1 MALPKP
7 AQRRVYRP
15 RQRLSGGTK
24 ALIAGMLVL
33 LAGSIAAFILIGL
46 PMQRATL
53 ARSEAS
59 ELAAARQGAAGVQQS
74 LLSLWTELGTSVSMG
89 LSPDRV
95 DADLALAQKIELA
108 TDEASAHVHLAQ
120 NYLADL
126 LRVPFQFRP
135 GGYGVEDKA
144 ALSHLDQ
151 ALQGAHGLAHAANLQ
166 LTIARHALKD
176 RKVIGEQL
184 DPRLRARAWTD
195 AARTASDLQIDLA
208 AQQETATNPESLLD
222 PLWGKWLDSM
232 AAYAYTAQQ
241 FALASAT
248 GQTRTVADLTPR
260 LSATAAE
267 IDATAAMALAGA
279 ASWHARTIQ
288 PLLDTLAG
296 ELGRAF

>member
-46 PMQRATL
+46 PTQRATL

-74 LLSLWTELGTSVSMG
+74 LLNLWTELSASGSMG

-95 DADLALAQKIELA
+95 DPDLALAQKTELA

-120 NYLADL
+120 NYLADV

-135 GGYGVEDKA
+135 GGYEVEDKA

-151 ALQGAHGLAHAANLQ
+151 ALQDARRLAHAATLQ
-166 LTIARHALKD
+166 VTIAQHALKD
-176 RKVIGEQL
+176 RKVISEQL

-222 PLWGKWLDSM
+222 PLWGKWLDTM
-232 AAYAYTAQQ
+232 AAYAFTAMR
-241 FALASAT
+241 SVS
-248 GQTRTVADLTPR
+248 QTVPR
-260 LSATAAE
+260 
-267 IDATAAMALAGA
+267 
-279 ASWHARTIQ
+279 
-288 PLLDTLAG
+288 PL
-296 ELGRAF
+296 